1 MWNLLHNGKKVMIL
15 SIAIFWWQF
24 RIFDK
29 NWNFRGLQ
37 KNCHFEVKCL
47 FDGFQRGQIAFF
59 CRLLGDIPI
68 VFLIFEVQWDKND
81 HLWRFCFFFQF
92 SWNQKKNKRFYF
104 KASGVYWDIFWI
116 QLLKTLSQHICQACE
131 QSLPKPNDIPGSS
144 SAN

>member
-1 MWNLLHNGKKVMIL
+1 MIL

-59 CRLLGDIPI
+59 VAFWGIFQLCFWFLRFSETRMPFCGGFVSFSSFHETRKKTNVFISKRLACTGIFFGYNSWRLCRSTSARLVNSHSLSRTTY
-68 VFLIFEVQWDKND
+68 QARRQQTKNS
-81 HLWRFCFFFQF
+81 R
-92 SWNQKKNKRFYF
+92 
-104 KASGVYWDIFWI
+104 
-116 QLLKTLSQHICQACE
+116 LKT
-131 QSLPKPNDIPGSS
+131 
-144 SAN
+144 

>member
-1 MWNLLHNGKKVMIL
+1 MIL
-15 SIAIFWWQF
+15 NIAIFWWQF

-47 FDGFQRGQIAFF
+47 FDGFQRSQIAFF
-59 CRLLGDIPI
+59 VAFWGIFQLCFW
-68 VFLIFEVQWDKND
+68 FL
-81 HLWRFCFFFQF
+81 RFSETRMPFCGGFVSF
-92 SWNQKKNKRFYF
+92 SSFHETRKKNKRFYF

-131 QSLPKPNDIPGSS
+131 QSLPQPKDIPGSS
-144 SAN
+144 AN